1 MKTIKRKELNEIQL
15 TLLTASA
22 GTLRTLDRKRW
33 IQHKEKAFPAMQTK
47 AGMLL

>member
-15 TLLTASA
+15 TLLTVSTGA
-22 GTLRTLDRKRW
+22 LRTLHEKRW
-33 IQHKEKAFPAMQTK
+33 IQHKEKAFPAIQTK